1 MIRAVGRL
9 AALLS
14 TPGPSAAV
22 AFSAAAV
29 DAVQVAWGAD
39 GPVIAGRAH
48 ADLPPGALTPSV
60 TGSNAPDVA
69 GVSEV
74 LREVL
79 DRLPRRP
86 SRVAALVPDSAAK
99 VSVLRF
105 ESLPQRSG
113 ELDRLVRWRAGKA
126 TPFGMEQAQ
135 VSHTPGA
142 ALANGGREM
151 VVAVMHREVVETY
164 ERLCGGAGAHAGVV
178 DVTSFN
184 QVNAVLA
191 AVPDAGSGDWLL
203 VHSAAGRSTLAIVRD
218 GTLVLHR
225 HRVADDA
232 EAVADLM
239 QQTTMYYAD
248 RLAGRGLRRTVLA
261 GESSPGTASGGS
273 AAVRRSIEK
282 RVGADLEWLGA
293 VLAPAVADETGAD
306 RTALDALAAP
316 VGVLLRETGPPR
328 RRPAG

>member
-1 MIRAVGRL
+1 MGRL

-22 AFSAAAV
+22 AFSAGAV
-29 DAVQVAWGAD
+29 DAVQVAWGGD
-39 GPVIAGRAH
+39 GPAIAGRAH

-60 TGSNAPDVA
+60 TGIDATDVA

-86 SRVAALVPDSAAK
+86 SRVAVVVPDSAAK
-99 VSVLRF
+99 VSILRF
-105 ESLPQRSG
+105 ESLPERSG

-126 TPFGMEQAQ
+126 APFGMEEAQ

-142 ALANGGREM
+142 ALGNGGHEL
-151 VVAVMHREVVETY
+151 VVAVMHRDVVETY
-164 ERLCGGAGAHAGVV
+164 ERLCEGAGAHAGVV
-178 DVTSFN
+178 DLTSFN
-184 QVNAVLA
+184 LVNAVLA
-191 AVPDAGSGDWLL
+191 AAPDAGSGDWLL

-232 EAVADLM
+232 EAVADLVH
-239 QQTTMYYAD
+239 QTTMYYAD
-248 RLAGRGLRRTVLA
+248 RLGGRGFRRAVLA
-261 GESSPGTASGGS
+261 GESSPATPS
-273 AAVRRSIEK
+273 AGAAALRRSIGK
-282 RVGADLEWLGA
+282 RVDADMEWLGA
-293 VLAPAVADETGAD
+293 ILSPAVADRTGAD
-306 RTALDALAAP
+306 RTGLDALAAA
-316 VGVLLRETGPPR
+316 VGVLLREGGRPR
-328 RRPAG
+328 RRRAG